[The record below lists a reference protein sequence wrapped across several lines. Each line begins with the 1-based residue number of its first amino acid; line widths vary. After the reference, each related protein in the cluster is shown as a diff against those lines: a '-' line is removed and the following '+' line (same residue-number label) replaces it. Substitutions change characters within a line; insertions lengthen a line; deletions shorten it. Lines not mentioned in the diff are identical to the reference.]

1 MGPQAEFQFI
11 VQLTNAVR
19 NFDRLKVIVFQDI
32 VDGRLGGDAVILQDA
47 RPLSSQDNRGHA
59 KHGVF
64 KDLLIRQLSLSDLF
78 IKPTHSLPPQSLVI
92 SSV

>member
-1 MGPQAEFQFI
+1 MGTQAEFQFI
-11 VQLTNAVR
+11 VQLANAVR
-19 NFDRLKVIVFQDI
+19 HFDRLIVIVFQDF
-32 VDGRLGGDAVILQDA
+32 VDGRLGGDAVVVQDA
-47 RPLSSQDNRGHA
+47 RPLFSQDNRGHA